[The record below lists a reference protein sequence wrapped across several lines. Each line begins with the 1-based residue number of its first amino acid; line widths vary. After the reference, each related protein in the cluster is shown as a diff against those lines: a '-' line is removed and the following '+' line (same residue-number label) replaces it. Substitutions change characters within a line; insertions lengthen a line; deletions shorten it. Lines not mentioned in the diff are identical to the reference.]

1 MPELSAS
8 GKTWLVVGASRGIG
22 YEFVRQLL
30 MDGNDVLATIRT
42 DAAPGQL
49 WPDVPGVAERCQLFK
64 CDMLDDASIDV
75 QSPDIVFPPEEVTE
89 LDEATMGIAKMIFE
103 NFCNFIRGE
112 IE

>member
-75 QSPDIVFPPEEVTE
+75 QSPDIVLRVQ
-89 LDEATMGIAKMIFE
+89 MI
-103 NFCNFIRGE
+103 NKL
-112 IE
+112 